1 MTFRD
6 GIFPKKLK
14 FGVVYPIHKGESKL
28 TCSNYR
34 PISIL
39 LILSKTLK
47 KLMHKRLFQYLN
59 NLLYYINTNLDFRNI
74 NILSM
79 RF

>member
-6 GIFPKKLK
+6 GIFTKKLK
-14 FGVVYPIHKGESKL
+14 FGVVYPIHKGESKFS
-28 TCSNYR
+28 CSNDR

-79 RF
+79 QF